1 MPPKAYKNVDAFLA
15 DLPAE
20 TLAVVQELRTLIRA
34 AHPGLVEGIKWN
46 APSFAL
52 DGTDLVTLGLQRD
65 GTTRLV
71 LHRGAKAKDNSGFR
85 FDDPAG
91 LADWPAPDRGV
102 VVIKDS
108 EEMAAKSEQLTAMVG
123 RWVGEAGDAT
133 APR

>member
-1 MPPKAYKNVDAFLA
+1 MPPKAYKTVEAFLA

-20 TLAVVQELRTLIRA
+20 TLAVVQELRALIRA

-65 GTTRLV
+65 GTARLV
-71 LHRGAKAKDNSGFR
+71 LHRGAKAKDNSDFR
-85 FDDPAG
+85 FDDPDG

-102 VVIKDS
+102 VVIKNS
-108 EEMAAKSEQLTAMVG
+108 TEMAAKAEPLVAMVR
-123 RWVGEAGDAT
+123 RWVGA
-133 APR
+133 

>member
-1 MPPKAYKNVDAFLA
+1 MPPKAYKTVEAFLA

-46 APSFAL
+46 APSFSL

-65 GTTRLV
+65 GTPRFV
-71 LHRGAKAKDNSGFR
+71 LHRGAKVKDNSGFH
-85 FDDPAG
+85 FDDPDG
-91 LADWPAPDRGV
+91 LADWPAPDRAV

-108 EEMAAKSEQLTAMVG
+108 QEMAEKGKQLAAMVR
-123 RWVGEAGDAT
+123 RWVGA
-133 APR
+133 